1 MNRRRSPIFW
11 HEALAGAHN
20 DMWCP
25 FRQEQENQWFIMLYE
40 HNTKILYIYL
50 GIFVPYLG
58 MMPGLEALTWAHND
72 MMEPI

>member
-1 MNRRRSPIFW
+1 MGAEAPYLGTKPLLGPIMIY
-11 HEALAGAHN
+11 GAHLN
-20 DMWCP
+20 KNKN
-25 FRQEQENQWFIMLYE
+25 NQWFIILYE

-50 GIFVPYLG
+50 GIFVQYLG